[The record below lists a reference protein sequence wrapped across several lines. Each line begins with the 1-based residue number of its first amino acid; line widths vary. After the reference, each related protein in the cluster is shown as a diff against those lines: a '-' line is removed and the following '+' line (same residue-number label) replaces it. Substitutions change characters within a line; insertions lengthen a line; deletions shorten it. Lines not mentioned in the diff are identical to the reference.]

1 MFLNKMLLSGH
12 NGTAMHYLFFIIQF
26 RQPHFVRNYYDS
38 QLKANY
44 VIYTCVTIYFKC
56 LLS

>member
-1 MFLNKMLLSGH
+1 MLSGH
-12 NGTAMHYLFFIIQF
+12 NGTAMHYLFFIIQLC
-26 RQPHFVRNYYDS
+26 QPHFVRNYYDG